1 MGQFSISDRLHVR
14 HVAVGG
20 LANNS
25 YFLVPDEGAGLL
37 IDAADDPA
45 TLLKCIGDDAVATIV
60 TTHRH
65 HDHIQ
70 ALSAVASHTGAVA
83 VSGTP
88 DAEAIELATSVA
100 QEKVWTGDT
109 VDFGEYQLGVI
120 GLVGH
125 TPGSIALVADIP
137 GSPTH
142 IFTGDALFPG
152 GPGRTTNDRDFRQL
166 MDDLETK
173 VFGRFDDDTVAW
185 PGHGEPT
192 TLGAERPH
200 LAEWRARGW

>member
-14 HVAVGG
+14 HVVVGG

-45 TLLKCIGDDAVATIV
+45 TLLECIGDDAVGTIV

-125 TPGSIALVADIP
+125 TPGSIALIADIP

-152 GPGRTTNDRDFRQL
+152 GIGKTSTPEDFESL
-166 MDDLETK
+166 LNGVIHEIFD
-173 VFGRFDDDTVAW
+173 RFDDGTAIH
-185 PGHGEPT
+185 PGHGDPT

-200 LAEWRARGW
+200 LDEWRQRGW